1 MVCFK
6 CMMSGGNIT
15 NGWNVKK
22 INEDI
27 DFYEEEVNDMPFHAN
42 SIHMGQ
48 VSHQNHYGGAFG
60 SVGG

>member
-1 MVCFK
+1 
-6 CMMSGGNIT
+6 MMSGGNIT

-22 INEDI
+22 LNEDI

-48 VSHQNHYGGAFG
+48 VSHQNHYGGALW
-60 SVGG
+60 